1 MMDYSS
7 IFHFIAAVFLLS
19 LSPGPDIMYVMA
31 LGSAKGFRPAWI
43 TAIGLVSGL
52 LVHTLVVVLGLAELL
67 VLFPS
72 FQVGIQRL
80 GACYLIYLGLRAL
93 KRQTTSDH
101 VGGHKVQSYSK
112 MYFQGVLMNLLN
124 PKVSLFFL
132 ALFPGFLFHSQWS
145 VSFQF
150 GILGLLFMGVSFVV
164 FTLVAFLSQRLAH
177 LFLSSRKGS
186 FHKVMHYFPAVV
198 LFLLA
203 AYLLLATN
211 L

>member
-1 MMDYSS
+1 MMDYSILS
-7 IFHFIAAVFLLS
+7 HFIVAVFLLS
-19 LSPGPDIMYVMA
+19 LSPGPDILYVMV

-43 TAIGLVSGL
+43 TALGLVSGL

-67 VLFPS
+67 ARFPS
-72 FQVGIQRL
+72 FQLVIQRL
-80 GACYLIYLGLRAL
+80 GACYLIYLGIRAL
-93 KRQTTSDH
+93 KPPTVSDPRT
-101 VGGHKVQSYSK
+101 GKVASDSK

-145 VSFQF
+145 IGLQF
-150 GILGLLFMGVSFVV
+150 GMLGLLFMGVSFVV
-164 FTLVAFLSQRLAH
+164 FTLVAILSQHLAH
-177 LFLSSRKGS
+177 HFLSSSRS
-186 FHKVMHYFPAVV
+186 PLHKVMHYFPAVV

-203 AYLLLATN
+203 AYLLFATN

>member
-1 MMDYSS
+1 MMDYSILS
-7 IFHFIAAVFLLS
+7 HFIVAVFLLS
-19 LSPGPDIMYVMA
+19 LSPGPDILYVMA

-43 TAIGLVSGL
+43 TALGLVSGL

-67 VLFPS
+67 VRFPS
-72 FQVGIQRL
+72 FQLGIQRL
-80 GACYLIYLGLRAL
+80 GACYLIYLGIRAL
-93 KRQTTSDH
+93 KPPTVSDPRT
-101 VGGHKVQSYSK
+101 GKVASDSK

-145 VSFQF
+145 VGFQF
-150 GILGLLFMGVSFVV
+150 GMLGLLFMGVSFVV
-164 FTLVAFLSQRLAH
+164 FTIVAILSQRLAH
-177 LFLSSRKGS
+177 HFLSSSRS
-186 FHKVMHYFPAVV
+186 PLHKAMHYFPAVV

-203 AYLLLATN
+203 AYLLFATN